1 MPSLD
6 LNVDYKKIQDKIT
19 ATKSYNDLRNQYN
32 SVIKESGKSF
42 EPSKSDVTQSIN
54 KIKEQTKSYQ
64 RELKNQFDQL
74 LDITKITGGKGSNS
88 LRYIKSKLVETIQ
101 SIEPKIAEIL
111 LDEAFNAVGCDQQ
124 QVYNAQSIYVKVKSI
139 DLVNMLKTD
148 PNEKTGKVLYEKT
161 PISIQ
166 DTPFSM
172 NKELYNRIQS
182 GQPYSIDNGQQYQGA
197 SGQDL
202 FDIQYVETNNL
213 GETGPWFKVTLPNR
227 VNSVNRV
234 GDFMSDYYRT
244 INVVDKNNII
254 ARTME
259 SLCGCVSINANV
271 GLSNVDDAS
280 KFGLFIQR
288 VLGLCFDNTKEI
300 DVSGISKLAELD
312 GVDESFFEFTDI
324 DLRKIDQ
331 RLTNIKNGVIE
342 FENCGNVKLP
352 VDSDNILNELD
363 KLNFIQDED
372 FVKSANNITNS
383 LSNNPQWNN
392 LTIDGNVNAEIDVN
406 FIKLLT
412 QGLITSLL
420 SPKTLLPIF
429 TMLKALGQFLVDGI
443 SSFVEFMKKFSKFAI
458 NVISRVG
465 AIFVEALFIII
476 KKDIKNLIQQVI
488 LDLAKEKSNK
498 KVIMILK
505 LIQLLLVVGQFVT
518 DWRKCKNVA
527 DELLSLLQIA
537 ITGWGGE
544 IPLPVLFASRLL
556 GGYSETRAFIGT
568 IEELQKIGV
577 PTGAMPDGSPNLHVL
592 SIFSQLKA
600 MANEDAENGKVQVA
614 IPPLA
619 ITPAGLTI
627 PSSGFGKKF

>member
-19 ATKSYNDLRNQYN
+19 ATKSYNDLKNQYN
-32 SVIKESGKSF
+32 SVIKDAGKSF
-42 EPSKSDVTQSIN
+42 ESSKSDVTQSIN
-54 KIKEQTKSYQ
+54 KVKEQTKSYQ
-64 RELKNQFDQL
+64 RELKNQFEQL

-88 LRYIKSKLVETIQ
+88 LRYIKTKLIETIQ

-111 LDEAFNAVGCDQQ
+111 LDEAFNAVGCDQE
-124 QVYNAQSIYVKVKSI
+124 QVYNAQSIYIKVNSI
-139 DLVNMLKTD
+139 DLVNLLKTD

-161 PISIQ
+161 PVYVQ

-182 GQPYSIDNGQQYQGA
+182 GQPYSVDYGRQYQGA
-197 SGQDL
+197 SGQNL

-213 GETGPWFKVTLPNR
+213 GETGPWFKITLPNR
-227 VNSVNRV
+227 LNNVNRV

-244 INVVDKNNII
+244 IKVVDKTNIMS
-254 ARTME
+254 RVME
-259 SLCGCVSINANV
+259 SLCGCISINGNV
-271 GLSNVDDAS
+271 GLNNVEDAS
-280 KFGLFIQR
+280 KFALLIQR
-288 VLGLCFDNTKEI
+288 VLGLCFDNDKEI
-300 DVSGISKLAELD
+300 NVSGISKLAELD

-331 RLTNIKNGVIE
+331 RVTNIKNGVIE

-363 KLNFIQDED
+363 KLNFIQDGD

-383 LSNNPQWNN
+383 LSNNPNWNN
-392 LTIDGNVNAEIDVN
+392 YTIDGNVNAEIDVN

-420 SPKTLLPIF
+420 SPKILLPIF
-429 TMLKALGQFLVDGI
+429 TMLKALGQFLVDGVN
-443 SSFVEFMKKFSKFAI
+443 SLVDFMKKFSKFAI

-505 LIQLLLVVGQFVT
+505 LIQILLVVAQFVT
-518 DWRKCKNVA
+518 DWRKCKSVV

-537 ITGWGGE
+537 TTGWGGE
-544 IPLPVLFASRLL
+544 MPLPILFASRLL
-556 GGYSETRAFIGT
+556 GGYSETRAFIGA
-568 IEELQKIGV
+568 IEELQKLGI
-577 PTGAMPDGSPNLHVL
+577 PTGPMPDGSPNLHVL
-592 SIFSQLKA
+592 SIFSQFKA

-627 PSSGFGKKF
+627 PASGFGKKF

>member
-1 MPSLD
+1 MASLD

-19 ATKSYNDLRNQYN
+19 ATKSYNDLKKQYN

-42 EPSKSDVTQSIN
+42 ESSKSDVTESIN
-54 KIKEQTKSYQ
+54 KIKQQTKSYQ

-74 LDITKITGGKGSNS
+74 LDITKITGGQGSNS
-88 LRYIKSKLVETIQ
+88 LKYIKNKLIETIQ

-111 LDEAFNAVGCDQQ
+111 LDESFKAVGCDQQ
-124 QVYNAQSIYVKVKSI
+124 QVYNAQNIYIKIKSV
-139 DLVNMLKTD
+139 DLVNILKTD

-161 PISIQ
+161 PVTIQ
-166 DTPFSM
+166 DIPFSM
-172 NKELYNRIQS
+172 NKELFNRIQS
-182 GQPYSIDNGQQYQGA
+182 GQPYSIDYGQQYQGA
-197 SGQDL
+197 SGQNL
-202 FDIQYVETNNL
+202 FDIQYVETNNV

-227 VNSVNRV
+227 VNNVNRV

-244 INVVDKNNII
+244 INVVDKNNIM

-271 GLSNVDDAS
+271 GLNNVEDAS
-280 KFGLFIQR
+280 KFGLLIQR

-300 DVSGISKLAELD
+300 DVSGISKLSELD

-331 RLTNIKNGVIE
+331 RLTNIKNGVVE

-363 KLNFIQDED
+363 KLNFVQDED
-372 FVKSANNITNS
+372 FVKSANNLTNS
-383 LSNNPQWNN
+383 LTNNPEWNN
-392 LTIDGNVNAEIDVN
+392 YTIDGNVNAEIDVN

-412 QGLITSLL
+412 QGLISSLL
-420 SPKTLLPIF
+420 SPKILLPIF
-429 TMLKALGQFLVDGI
+429 TMLKALGQTLVDGI

-465 AIFVEALFIII
+465 ALFVEALFIII
-476 KKDIKNLIQQVI
+476 KKDIKVLIQQVI

-505 LIQLLLVVGQFVT
+505 LVQLLLVISQFIT
-518 DWRKCKNVA
+518 DWRKCKSVV
-527 DELLSLLQIA
+527 DDLLSLLQIA
-537 ITGWGGE
+537 TTGWGGE
-544 IPLPVLFASRLL
+544 IPLPVLFASKLL

-577 PTGAMPDGSPNLHVL
+577 PTGPMPDGSPNLHVL
-592 SIFSQLKA
+592 SLFSQIKA
-600 MANEDAENGKVQVA
+600 MGNEDAENGKIQVA

-619 ITPAGLTI
+619 MTPAGLTI
-627 PSSGFGKKF
+627 PASGFGKKF